1 MTENDNEE
9 RKLVVDFKRYS
20 LSTGE
25 VPELAELRIQPL
37 KHHGQG
43 HPRSHGHH
51 VLRVAIY
58 DQSGKHVYR
67 RSYRT
72 NYKDDKKAGEI
83 VYDITP
89 LIQDM
94 VAMGLTNMTVK
105 MTLNQDRINK
115 DGNRNKRSMAQV
127 KADKAFLVV
136 YSQDKFFLGKFNK
149 MMKRQQ
155 KHSFGKNLPK
165 SFSNKLGFGAH
176 ISGQKRSSHDICG
189 KVDYVVDL
197 RKLGLGILWPRYI
210 NAFMCTGYCP
220 RGEHVY
226 GIIRV
231 IYKKNMENSRPI
243 PQPCCVPK
251 TYGSGNFIVHESKM
265 KVGIILFPKI
275 KVTDCECR

>member
-1 MTENDNEE
+1 M
-9 RKLVVDFKRYS
+9 VDFKRYS
-20 LSTGE
+20 LSSGE

-58 DQSGKHVYR
+58 DQSGKQVYR
-67 RSYRT
+67 SSYRT
-72 NYKDDKKAGEI
+72 NYQYDKKAGDI
-83 VYDITP
+83 VYDITQ

-136 YSQDKFFLGKFNK
+136 YSQDKFFHKQFNE

-155 KHSFGKNLPK
+155 KHSIGKNLPEI
-165 SFSNKLGFGAH
+165 FSNSLQ
-176 ISGQKRSSHDICG
+176 QKGICG
-189 KVDYVVDL
+189 
-197 RKLGLGILWPRYI
+197 
-210 NAFMCTGYCP
+210 
-220 RGEHVY
+220 
-226 GIIRV
+226 
-231 IYKKNMENSRPI
+231 
-243 PQPCCVPK
+243 
-251 TYGSGNFIVHESKM
+251 
-265 KVGIILFPKI
+265 
-275 KVTDCECR
+275 